1 MQFSLRTL
9 LLATTVA
16 VVALGYCAE
25 RAHRQHAAAMAIE
38 RLHGSLRY
46 NDAWNRSPVRQLI
59 SGWLGKDMM
68 ASVVAV
74 YLGGTAARD
83 ADLACLEELPGL
95 RELVLTSSA
104 VSDAGLEQ
112 LRELRQLESLD
123 VRFTAVSE
131 AGVEKLRRA
140 LPRTK
145 ILSKSDID

>member
-25 RAHRQHAAAMAIE
+25 RAHRQHAAALAIE
-38 RLHGSLRY
+38 RLRGSLRY
-46 NDAWNRSPVRQLI
+46 NDSLSGSSARRWLA
-59 SGWLGKDMM
+59 GWLGRDMI
-68 ASVVAV
+68 ASVDAV
-74 YLGGTAARD
+74 YLGGTAASD
-83 ADLACLEELPGL
+83 ADLACLEKLPGL

-104 VSDAGLEQ
+104 ISDAGLEQ

-123 VRFTAVSE
+123 VRFTAVSD